1 MRRTYSPANARLFVG
16 ETSEFHARL
25 PSPLLPRTQLT
36 KDSPSLPFRRFR
48 PPELPAKLSSL
59 LVEPIVNRIYFII
72 FPSISYF
79 SLSFFSLFKI
89 SRKDTRERRKHR
101 DSISLFR
108 TEIEILFYSKRRKNC
123 GLNRDE
129 SFSLSTNC
137 IPCLRG

>member
-59 LVEPIVNRIYFII
+59 LVEPIVNRIYFIYI
-72 FPSISYF
+72 PFHIVV
-79 SLSFFSLFKI
+79 FSLFFFFIRDI
-89 SRKDTRERRKHR
+89 SKGYPGKKKTSRFDFSVPHR
-101 DSISLFR
+101 DRDF
-108 TEIEILFYSKRRKNC
+108 ILFEKKKK
-123 GLNRDE
+123 LWAE
-129 SFSLSTNC
+129 
-137 IPCLRG
+137 P